1 MRCEGRAANREPA
14 EWGVTSEAMSLA
26 AGGATTMRDRKPVNK
41 WLVTVSITFGTLMG
55 AIDASI
61 VNVAVPH
68 LMGSLGVTVEQ
79 VTWVT
84 TGFVIATVMV
94 MPLTGFLARLFGQKR
109 VYMFC
114 LALFVA
120 GSALCGMARTLP
132 LLVLFRIIQGMGAG
146 ALQPTEQAILRQT
159 FPLEEQG
166 MAMALFGMAVVLGPA
181 FGPTLGG
188 YIVDNYSWPWI
199 FYINV
204 PIGCVSLLMVSRFVH
219 EPPDIRAAMHSM
231 AERQR
236 KNMDWWGIGM
246 LIAGLGSLQY
256 VLEEGNRNDWFQS
269 GEITAMSFF
278 SVTVL
283 ALLVVRELSARV
295 PAVDIALFKDMV
307 FFSGTMIGAV
317 MFAMLMS
324 VTFLLPLFMQTLLG
338 FTATQSGLALMPR
351 SLTMLF
357 VMPIVGRIYNIVS
370 PRIVVAI
377 GIIIFA
383 YTAWLMG
390 HYTLATSARG
400 IVNVLILQGVAF
412 SCLFIPLTTVALS
425 SIPRH
430 RLSDATGLNSLLR
443 QVGGSIGLAIMATL
457 LSRYATSA
465 RGAMLANVSMDR
477 TAVMSRMYGLQKMLQ
492 GRGVTGPAAQG
503 TAAQIIDY
511 QLRAQA
517 MVLSYERL
525 FLICGIAFL
534 CVLPLVLF
542 LRLPKGEPSGEI
554 DVHVEM

>member
-1 MRCEGRAANREPA
+1 MTAGTIALPHAAIERP
-14 EWGVTSEAMSLA
+14 
-26 AGGATTMRDRKPVNK
+26 PVNK
-41 WLVTVSITFGTLMG
+41 WLVTISITFGTLMG

-109 VYMFC
+109 VYLVC
-114 LALFVA
+114 LVLFGL

-132 LLVLFRIIQGMGAG
+132 LLVVFRIIQGIGAG

-159 FPLEEQG
+159 FPPEEQG
-166 MAMALFGMAVVLGPA
+166 MAMAVFGMAVVLGPA

-199 FYINV
+199 FYINIPV
-204 PIGCVSLLMVSRFVH
+204 CVVSVLMVTRFVH
-219 EPPDIRAAMHSM
+219 EPPDVRAALHAM

-236 KNMDWWGIGM
+236 QNMDWWGIGL
-246 LIAGLGSLQY
+246 LIAGLGTLQY
-256 VLEEGNRNDWFQS
+256 VLEEGNRNDWFES
-269 GEITAMSFF
+269 GEIKTIAFVSII
-278 SVTVL
+278 TL
-283 ALLVVRELSARV
+283 TLLIVREFSARV
-295 PAVDIALFKDMV
+295 PAVDFSLFKDMV

-351 SLTMLF
+351 SLTMLV
-357 VMPIVGRIYNIVS
+357 VMPIVGRIYNKVS
-370 PRIVVAI
+370 PRGVVAF
-377 GIIIFA
+377 GILVFA

-412 SCLFIPLTTVALS
+412 SCLFIPLTTIALS

-430 RLSDATGLNSLLR
+430 RLPDATGLNSLLR
-443 QVGGSIGLAIMATL
+443 QVGGSIGLALMATMM
-457 LSRYATSA
+457 SRFATRA
-465 RGAMLANVSMDR
+465 RGAMLANLSLDR
-477 TAVMSRMYGLQKMLQ
+477 GAVAARLAGLQRMLTA
-492 GRGVTGPAAQG
+492 RGVTGPAVQT
-503 TAAQIIDY
+503 TAAEIMDY
-511 QLRAQA
+511 QVRQQA
-517 MVLSYERL
+517 MVLSFERL

-534 CVLPLVLF
+534 CVLPLVFF
-542 LRLPKGEPSGEI
+542 LKMPESTAGEKIE
-554 DVHVEM
+554 VHVEM